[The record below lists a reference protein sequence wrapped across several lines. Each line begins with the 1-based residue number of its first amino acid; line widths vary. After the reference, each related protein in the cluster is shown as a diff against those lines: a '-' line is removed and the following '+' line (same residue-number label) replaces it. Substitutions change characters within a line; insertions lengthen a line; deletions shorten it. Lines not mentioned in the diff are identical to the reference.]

1 MKTAFAAGLLTLA
14 GAGAVLGGWTSSTTA
29 ATETMT
35 TATAERGETVTYGVD
50 PVHSNVLFK
59 IRHAGVSNFYGQFQ
73 KFTGEIEFD
82 KADFT
87 ASSVSFEIDV
97 ESVSTDNS
105 KRDEHIKGADFF
117 NARQYPKTTFK
128 STSITD
134 NGDGT
139 YSMTGDMTLF
149 GQTKSITAIVA
160 DLATGT
166 MRGTPI
172 LGFEATF
179 QLKRS
184 DWGMTKYLA
193 DDGGEGGALGNT
205 VSITVAVEADAG

>member
-14 GAGAVLGGWTSSTTA
+14 GAGAVLGGWTSSA
-29 ATETMT
+29 A
-35 TATAERGETVTYGVD
+35 TATAESATAQRTDTVTYGVD

-87 ASSVSFEIDV
+87 ASSVSFEIDID
-97 ESVSTDNS
+97 SVDTDNS

-128 STSITD
+128 STSIVD

-139 YSMTGDMTLF
+139 YSMTGDMTFF
-149 GQTKSITAIVA
+149 GQTKPVTAHVT
-160 DLATGT
+160 DLSTGV
-166 MRGTPI
+166 MRGTPV
-172 LGFEATF
+172 LGFEASF
-179 QLKRS
+179 QIKRS

-193 DDGGEGGALGNT
+193 DDGGEGGGLGNT
-205 VSITVAVEADAG
+205 VSITVAVEAGAE